1 MNDNEKL
8 VDTSKLEKNMVVKNY
23 KELCALVGEEPKG
36 GNAKKA

>member
-1 MNDNEKL
+1 MNDEKI
-8 VDTSKLEKNMVVKNY
+8 VDTSKLEKDMVVKNY